1 MTARSSGRV
10 RAGPGRLRLLGALGG
25 GALLVALTF
34 GIVAGPTPASAAIG
48 PVCPVPTSQVGGGL
62 DVCVDRGDD
71 ATYPEGSPIT
81 VCVSASIPQI
91 AIFPPP
97 PPPTIRVESILQDG
111 TTQLLIEAKMVSG
124 QQCASG
130 SVVEPFG
137 DEMVRAQALGSDG
150 VVFQED
156 TAHFTTVPR
165 EAPAVPTPAATPDP
179 R

>member
-1 MTARSSGRV
+1 MNLHIDGRGRARI
-10 RAGPGRLRLLGALGG
+10 GRLLLVVALGIG
-25 GALLVALTF
+25 TLLAALT
-34 GIVAGPTPASAAIG
+34 TPAPPAEAAIG
-48 PVCPVPTSQVGGGL
+48 PVCPLPTSQVGGGI

-97 PPPTIRVESILQDG
+97 PPPTIRVESVLQDG
-111 TTQLLIEAKMVSG
+111 TTQLLMEARMASG
-124 QQCASG
+124 QQCVSG
-130 SVVEPFG
+130 SIVEPFG
-137 DEMVRAQALGSDG
+137 EEMVRAQALGSDG

-165 EAPAVPTPAATPDP
+165 PTAAPSPTP
-179 R
+179 

>member
-1 MTARSSGRV
+1 MRQPDLRG
-10 RAGPGRLRLLGALGG
+10 RAGIARLLLALALGLG
-25 GALLVALTF
+25 TVLATVLTTP
-34 GIVAGPTPASAAIG
+34 GPAEAAIG

-71 ATYPEGSPIT
+71 ATYQEGTPIT

-111 TTQLLIEAKMVSG
+111 TTQLLMETRMASG
-124 QQCASG
+124 QQCVSG
-130 SVVEPFG
+130 SIVEPFG
-137 DEMVRAQALGSDG
+137 EETVRAQALGSDG

-156 TAHFTTVPR
+156 IAHFTTAPRTDGSMVP
-165 EAPAVPTPAATPDP
+165 APSPTP
-179 R
+179 